1 MEKKTMNILAA
12 ATGVVVGYFLFC
24 KFTKQSD
31 AKSSGNG
38 TPMGEEDLGEEETP
52 ASSGGG
58 GGGGGIFGGST
69 PTPVQ
74 GSPVFQNYPAPLPPI
89 TINTSPPIVYS
100 KDTFGTSPINNTT
113 TKDVPNTY
121 GTSPINNTT
130 IKDVPNTYGT
140 SPINTTTTKDVPIV
154 ATTKDIPSPAQP
166 INTKPMVSPIINP
179 TTAAKFSGFMEFDGN
194 DKFLNELL

>member
-1 MEKKTMNILAA
+1 MNILAA

-24 KFTKQSD
+24 KITKQSD

-38 TPMGEEDLGEEETP
+38 TPMDEEDLGEEETP
-52 ASSGGG
+52 ASGGG

-74 GSPVFQNYPAPLPPI
+74 GTPVFQNYPAPLPPI
-89 TINTSPPIVYS
+89 VINTQPPIVYS
-100 KDTFGTSPINNTT
+100 KDTFGTSPINTTT

-121 GTSPINNTT
+121 GTSP
-130 IKDVPNTYGT
+130 V
-140 SPINTTTTKDVPIV
+140 NTTTTKDVPIV
-154 ATTKDIPSPAQP
+154 TATKDVPITTTSPVET
-166 INTKPMVSPIINP
+166 TKPMVSNITNP

-194 DKFLNELL
+194 DKFMNELL

>member
-24 KFTKQSD
+24 KITKQSG
-31 AKSSGNG
+31 AKSLEDA
-38 TPMGEEDLGEEETP
+38 TQMGEEDLGEEETP
-52 ASSGGG
+52 ASGGG
-58 GGGGGIFGGST
+58 GGGGGMFGGST
-69 PTPVQ
+69 PTPVL

-89 TINTSPPIVYS
+89 TINTPPPIVYS
-100 KDTFGTSPINNTT
+100 QNTFGTSPVNNTT

-121 GTSPINNTT
+121 GTSPINTT
-130 IKDVPNTYGT
+130 V
-140 SPINTTTTKDVPIV
+140 TKDVPSVTVI
-154 ATTKDIPSPAQP
+154 KDIPRPQP
-166 INTKPMVSPIINP
+166 MAETIKPMVSPIINP

>member
-1 MEKKTMNILAA
+1 MNILAA

-24 KFTKQSD
+24 KITKQSD

-52 ASSGGG
+52 ASGGG

-74 GSPVFQNYPAPLPPI
+74 GTPVFQNYPAPLPPI
-89 TINTSPPIVYS
+89 VINTQPPIVYS
-100 KDTFGTSPINNTT
+100 KDTFGTSPINTT
-113 TKDVPNTY
+113 TT
-121 GTSPINNTT
+121 
-130 IKDVPNTYGT
+130 KDVPNTYGT
-140 SPINTTTTKDVPIV
+140 SPINTTTTRDVPIV

-166 INTKPMVSPIINP
+166 INTKPMVSSIVNP

-194 DKFLNELL
+194 DKFMSELL